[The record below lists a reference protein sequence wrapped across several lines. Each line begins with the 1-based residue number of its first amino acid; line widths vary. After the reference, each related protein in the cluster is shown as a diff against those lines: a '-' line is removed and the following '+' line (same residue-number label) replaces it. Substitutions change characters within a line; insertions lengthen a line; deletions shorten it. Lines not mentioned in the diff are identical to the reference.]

1 MELFYGKG
9 LLASMLTWDHIESLR
24 DLTYHRTA
32 KTRVSTIAQAR
43 RFVNTVGFCFAFT
56 AKNSELPCLWHAAC
70 GERHPPYPEH
80 THSDPAIGLVWQ
92 AKDDLARDRSIYY
105 GKAIKSR
112 PSMIS
117 LEFFPSFYR
126 LLDRPASP
134 DQFLVDYQ
142 AGALS
147 PAARRIMEALCQRSP
162 MVTFELKMNSSM
174 SHPRKRSEFD
184 RAMAELQMKMYVV
197 KIDEFY
203 DPFSFLWDLVSSRF
217 QPEIEIA
224 RSLSLKA
231 ARENILRQYFRLRWV
246 SDAAACRRLFNWP
259 VEVVQT
265 LLDHL
270 QQQDFL
276 RQVKIE
282 NGRKEVYA
290 LADLPE
296 PSPYRR
302 PVVSSKK
309 RSRP

>member
-1 MELFYGKG
+1 MTITRDY
-9 LLASMLTWDHIESLR
+9 IESLR

-32 KTRVSTIAQAR
+32 KARVSTIAQAR

-70 GERHPPYPEH
+70 GERHPLYPEH

-126 LLDRPASP
+126 LMDRPASS
-134 DQFLVDYQ
+134 DQFLADYR

-147 PAARRIMEALCQRSP
+147 PATRRIMEALCQQSP

-174 SHPRKRSEFD
+174 SHPRKRAEFD

-224 RSLSLKA
+224 RSLSLEA

-265 LLDHL
+265 LLEQL
-270 QQQDFL
+270 QQQGFL
-276 RQVKIE
+276 RRVKVE
-282 NGRKEVYA
+282 NERKEVYG

-296 PSPYRR
+296 PSLHRR